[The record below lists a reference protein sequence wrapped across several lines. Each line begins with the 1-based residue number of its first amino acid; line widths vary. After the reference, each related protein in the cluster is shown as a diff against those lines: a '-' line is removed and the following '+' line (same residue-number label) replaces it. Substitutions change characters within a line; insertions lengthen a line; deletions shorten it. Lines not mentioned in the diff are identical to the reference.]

1 MLTGI
6 GFITIVT
13 AAVTSVFV
21 EASRERAVRA
31 AASSPPNVV
40 NRDADPAALNARL
53 DQIEATLAVLV
64 QQTRPR

>member
-31 AASSPPNVV
+31 AASSSANVAHQ
-40 NRDADPAALNARL
+40 DADLAAVNARL
-53 DQIEATLAVLV
+53 DQIESTLAVLV

>member
-21 EASRERAVRA
+21 EASREHAVKAA
-31 AASSPPNVV
+31 AASSANVAD
-40 NRDADPAALNARL
+40 RDADLASVNARL

-64 QQTRPR
+64 QQTRPG